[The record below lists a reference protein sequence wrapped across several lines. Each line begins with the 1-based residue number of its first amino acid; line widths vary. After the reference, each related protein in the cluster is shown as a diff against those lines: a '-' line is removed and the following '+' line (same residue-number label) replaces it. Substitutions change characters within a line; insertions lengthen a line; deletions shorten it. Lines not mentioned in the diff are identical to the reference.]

1 MYIFSVLLVSSYVD
15 LLISTSDI
23 GVLSSYER
31 FPYQI
36 ENALVLLLYYCY
48 IVAEVQEFDHGRP
61 QEFLYGGA
69 SPKKAALK
77 TKKAP
82 PPKKKNCA
90 SNC

>member
-48 IVAEVQEFDHGRP
+48 IVAEVQEFELFDF
-61 QEFLYGGA
+61 FLYCMLD
-69 SPKKAALK
+69 SKV
-77 TKKAP
+77 
-82 PPKKKNCA
+82 
-90 SNC
+90 